1 MYLKRIELQGFK
13 SFAGKTVL
21 EFNKGITSVV
31 GPNGSGKSNIA
42 DAVRWVLGEQ
52 SAKQLRGSKMF
63 DVIFSGTQF
72 RKSVGFAEV
81 TLVVD
86 NTNGKLPVEYTEVA
100 VRRRLYRSGESDY
113 SINNNTC
120 RLKDIRELFL
130 DTGVGRNGYSIISQ
144 GKVQEILSQK
154 SEDRRGIFEEA
165 AGIMKYKVRKLEATR
180 KLERTEQNLLRIGD
194 IVHELAIQLEP
205 LKEQSTKAREFLEL
219 REVLQK
225 NEVGLYLN
233 NLKNYTARL
242 EKYELDIETLK
253 GDIENQNGELE
264 KAASD
269 NGIRNIRLRE
279 LDELE
284 QKSRTNLNS
293 FIMSVET
300 TRHEIQI
307 SKERLNSIMSNR
319 ERAKREITEM
329 EEKKKQLSR
338 DYYKREERMVYLEKQ
353 KIEFEQKL
361 NVRRAELD
369 KIMEALGEKEKEM
382 EKLRDIIDDKSD
394 LVSDSK
400 IKLRTF
406 ELDNISIDENI
417 ANSYKTKQ
425 SLILEKDGQ
434 LLRMQDARSE
444 VDKLSAAMR
453 KSTVELDAI
462 KDHIRVDEVKL
473 AALRDD
479 DIKKRTRTGILE
491 NNHKILDDMEKRME
505 GYKSSV
511 KTIIEEAGVQ
521 DSELNGILGIT
532 SRIIDVEPGFEKAV
546 EASLGGNLQSILVQ
560 NDLAL
565 LEAIE
570 FLKDQNKGRASF
582 ISSDAVEWGKPDK
595 NTFKKARAC
604 DGFIC
609 MASDKTTCPDQYKD
623 AVVTMLETTAIADTY
638 ENALN
643 LIRKTG
649 YTLDCASLDGDF
661 FSRQGV
667 VSGGS
672 NVSGPSGIIN
682 REKKLRQLKDD
693 IEELN
698 NVIRKLDAD
707 IELLS
712 GEVAE
717 NKTKSLQIESENNEM
732 NGILIQRRTEADAAQ
747 SLLDRL
753 TGRILSIDEA
763 MANQEARKN
772 KNISETERHR
782 NELAGL
788 ENEMM
793 EIKVKIAGFEVSH
806 QEDRRLRD
814 ELHMDI
820 SDLKVSF
827 NSIKESMESAG
838 ESMERLDSERTEM
851 EAKKEL
857 TIIEISEFNERE
869 NLLKE
874 KISDKEKLV
883 IDPEIEKSRLTD
895 ILNSYT
901 GERREIEEDANRH
914 IDKVNSINKD
924 ILLFQNKCS
933 KVEISQAKTL
943 SEIEA
948 MKNRMWD
955 EYGLTHNEALGKH
968 DEIENITEA
977 RQDINQCR
985 KRLKELGN
993 VNVNSIEDYAR
1004 TRERHGFLA
1013 AQKEDLESSKEDLY
1027 KVIKEMNTIMKKTFK
1042 EQLEIIN
1049 ERFSK
1054 VFVELFEGGKA
1065 RIELVDETDIL
1076 ESGIDIIVQPP
1087 GKRLQNMMLL
1097 SGGEKAFTAIA
1108 LIFAI
1113 LEINPSPFCI
1123 FDEIESALDETN
1135 VWKFGEYIRNYNVK
1149 TQFIMITHRKGTM
1162 EHSDSIYGVTMQE
1175 HGISKVVSMNMT
1187 D

>member
-21 EFNKGITSVV
+21 EFNRGITSVV

-63 DVIFSGTQF
+63 DVIFSGTQY

-86 NTNGKLPVEYTEVA
+86 NSNGKLPVDYTEVA
-100 VRRRLYRSGESDY
+100 VRRRLYRSGESEY

-120 RLKDIRELFL
+120 RLKDIRDLFL

-165 AGIMKYKVRKLEATR
+165 AGIMKYKVRKLEAQR

-205 LKEQSTKAREFLEL
+205 LKEQSAKAREFLEL

-242 EKYELDIETLK
+242 EKYEIDIETLN
-253 GDIENQNGELE
+253 GDIENQNEELE
-264 KAASD
+264 KAAAD
-269 NGIRNIRLRE
+269 NEIRNIRLRE

-284 QKSRTNLNS
+284 QKSRINLNS
-293 FIMSVET
+293 FVMSVET

-307 SKERLNSIMSNR
+307 SKERLNSITSNR
-319 ERAKREITEM
+319 KRAKREIAEM

-338 DYYKREERMVYLEKQ
+338 DYYKREERMEYLEKQ
-353 KIEFEQKL
+353 KIAFEHKL
-361 NVRRAELD
+361 NIRREELD
-369 KIMEALGEKEKEM
+369 KILESLGEKEKEM

-394 LVSDSK
+394 LVSDAK

-417 ANSYKTKQ
+417 AESYKTKQ
-425 SLILEKDGQ
+425 SIILEKDGQ

-444 VDKLSAAMR
+444 ADKLSAAVR
-453 KSTVELDAI
+453 KNTVELDDI
-462 KDHIRVDEVKL
+462 KEHIRAGETKL
-473 AALRDD
+473 AVLRDD
-479 DIKKRTRTGILE
+479 VAKKRTRIGILE

-521 DSELNGILGIT
+521 NSELKGILGIT
-532 SRIIDVEPGFEKAV
+532 SRIIDVEPGYEKAV

-560 NDLAL
+560 NDIAL
-565 LEAIE
+565 SGAIE
-570 FLKDQNKGRASF
+570 FLKEQNKGRASF
-582 ISSDAVEWGKPDK
+582 ISSETGGWEKPDK
-595 NTFKKARAC
+595 DILKKAKAC
-604 DGFIC
+604 NGFLC
-609 MASDKTTCPDQYKD
+609 MASEKTTSPNQYKD
-623 AVVTMLETTAIADTY
+623 AIEAMLETTVIADTY

-643 LIRKTG
+643 IIRKTG
-649 YTLDCASLDGDF
+649 YTLDCASLEGDF
-661 FSRQGV
+661 FSRKGV

-682 REKKLRQLKDD
+682 REKKLRQLNDD
-693 IEELN
+693 IKQLN
-698 NVIRKLDAD
+698 GVVEKLEAD

-712 GEVAE
+712 GEVTD
-717 NKTKSLQIESENNEM
+717 NKAKSHQIESGNNEM
-732 NGILIQRRTEADAAQ
+732 NGILIQRRTEAEAAQ

-753 TGRILSIDEA
+753 TGRILSIDET

-772 KNISETERHR
+772 RNISETESIRKGL
-782 NELAGL
+782 EEL

-793 EIKVKIAGFEVSH
+793 EIKARIAGFEVSH
-806 QEDRRLRD
+806 QEDRRIRD

-820 SDLKVSF
+820 SDLKVSY
-827 NSIKESMESAG
+827 NSIKESMESAE
-838 ESMERLDSERTEM
+838 ESLERIESERTEM

-857 TIIEISEFNERE
+857 TIIEISEFNDKE

-874 KISDKEKLV
+874 KIADKEKLV
-883 IDPEIEKSRLTD
+883 IDPDIEKSRLTD

-901 GERREIEEDANRH
+901 DERREIEEDANRH
-914 IDKVNSINKD
+914 IDKVNSINRN
-924 ILLFQNKCS
+924 ILLLQNKCS
-933 KVEISQAKTL
+933 KVEVSQAKTL

-955 EYGLTHNEALGKH
+955 EYGLTHNEALSKH
-968 DEIENITEA
+968 DEIENIGEA
-977 RQDINQCR
+977 RNDINLCR

-993 VNVNSIEDYAR
+993 INVNSIEDYAR

-1013 AQKEDLESSKEDLY
+1013 SQKEDLESSKEDLY

-1042 EQLEIIN
+1042 EQLDIIN

-1054 VFVELFEGGKA
+1054 VFMELFEGGRAK
-1065 RIELVDETDIL
+1065 IELVDETDIL

-1123 FDEIESALDETN
+1123 FDEIEAALDETN
-1135 VWKFGEYIRNYNVK
+1135 VWKFGEYIQAYNAK

>member
-21 EFNKGITSVV
+21 EFDRGITSVV

-86 NTNGKLPVEYTEVA
+86 NANGKLPVDYTEVSI
-100 VRRRLYRSGESDY
+100 RRRLYRSGESEY
-113 SINNNTC
+113 SINNNSC
-120 RLKDIRELFL
+120 RLRDIRELFL

-165 AGIMKYKVRKLEATR
+165 AGIMKYKVRKLEASR

-233 NLKNYTARL
+233 NLKNYTSRL
-242 EKYELDIETLK
+242 EKYELDIETLN
-253 GDIENQNGELE
+253 GDIENQNEELE
-264 KAASD
+264 KAAGD
-269 NGIRNIRLRE
+269 NETRNIRLRE

-284 QKSRTNLNS
+284 QNARLNLNN
-293 FIMSVET
+293 FVMSVET

-319 ERAKREITEM
+319 ERAKREISEM
-329 EEKKKQLSR
+329 DEKKKQLSR
-338 DYYKREERMVYLEKQ
+338 DYYKREERMAYLEKQ
-353 KIEFEQKL
+353 KIDFEQKL
-361 NVRRAELD
+361 NIRRAELD
-369 KIMEALGEKEKEM
+369 KILESLGEKEKEM

-394 LVSDSK
+394 LVSDAK
-400 IKLRTF
+400 IKIRTF
-406 ELDNISIDENI
+406 ELDNMSIDESI
-417 ANSYKTKQ
+417 AVSYKTKQ

-434 LLRMQDARSE
+434 LLRMQDAKSE
-444 VDKLSAAMR
+444 VDKLSTAMR
-453 KSTVELDAI
+453 KSTAELDII
-462 KDHIRVDEVKL
+462 KEQVESDEAKL

-479 DIKKRTRTGILE
+479 AVKKRTRTGILE

-521 DSELNGILGIT
+521 DSELKGILGIT

-546 EASLGGNLQSILVQ
+546 EASLGSNLQSILVQ
-560 NDLAL
+560 NDVAL
-565 LEAIE
+565 SEAIE
-570 FLKDQNKGRASF
+570 FLKEQNKGRASF
-582 ISSDAVEWGKPDK
+582 ISSASGECEKPNN
-595 NTFKKARAC
+595 NTLKKARQC

-609 MASDKTTCPDQYKD
+609 MASDKTTCAAKYKD
-623 AVVTMLETTAIADTY
+623 AVGAMLETTAIADTY

-643 LIRKTG
+643 IIRKTG
-649 YTLDCASLDGDF
+649 YTLDCASLEGDF
-661 FSRQGV
+661 FSRRGV

-682 REKKLRQLKDD
+682 REKKLRQLNED
-693 IEELN
+693 IKKLTG
-698 NVIRKLDAD
+698 VIEKLDTN
-707 IELLS
+707 IS
-712 GEVAE
+712 GLYVKVTE
-717 NKTKSLQIESENNEM
+717 NKAKSLEIESNNNEM
-732 NGILIQRRTEADAAQ
+732 NGILIQRRTEAEAAQ

-753 TGRILSIDEA
+753 TGRILSIEES
-763 MANQEARKN
+763 MANQDIRKS
-772 KNISETERHR
+772 KNISETERFR
-782 NELAGL
+782 KDLEGF

-793 EIKVKIAGFEVSH
+793 EIKAKIAGFEVSH
-806 QEDRRLRD
+806 QEDRRIRD

-827 NSIKESMESAG
+827 NSIKESMDSA
-838 ESMERLDSERTEM
+838 EETLERLESERSEM

-857 TIIEISEFNERE
+857 TIIEISEFNDKE
-869 NLLKE
+869 NQLKE
-874 KISDKEKLV
+874 KISEKEKLV
-883 IDPEIEKSRLTD
+883 IDPEIEKTRLTQ
-895 ILNSYT
+895 ILNAYT

-924 ILLFQNKCS
+924 ILLLQNKSS
-933 KVEISQAKTL
+933 KVEVSQAKTL

-968 DEIENITEA
+968 DEIENIGEA
-977 RQDINQCR
+977 RQDINRCR

-993 VNVNSIEDYAR
+993 VNVNAIEDYAR

-1027 KVIKEMNTIMKKTFK
+1027 KVIKEMNTIMRKTFK
-1042 EQLEIIN
+1042 EQLAIIN

-1054 VFVELFEGGKA
+1054 VFVELFEGGRA

-1123 FDEIESALDETN
+1123 FDEIEAALDETN
-1135 VWKFGEYIRNYNVK
+1135 VWKFGEYIQNYNAK

-1187 D
+1187 N